1 MTIFALGV
9 NHKTASVDLREQIA
23 FSPEQLHSALPALR
37 EQTGVR
43 EAVIVSTCNRT
54 EIYCHADGV
63 SGPSSDL
70 LLGWLAGYHGI
81 PATTLQ
87 SHSYCHTDAAA
98 IDHLMRV
105 ASGLD
110 SLILGEPQILGQ
122 VKQAYQFAK
131 NQASV
136 GGILERLFQQ
146 TFHIA
151 KRVRS
156 ETAVGENAVSV
167 AFAAVNLARHIF
179 ADLEQASVLLV
190 GAGDTAELV
199 AQHLTEIGVQKLMV
213 ANRTLM
219 RAETVASKFEGQAH
233 TLGELP
239 ELLPQADIVISST
252 ASTLPIIGKGL
263 IESALK
269 QRKRKPMLLID
280 LAVPRDIEA
289 QVDELSDAYL
299 YSVDDL
305 QGIIQENMRNREEA
319 AAQAQAMILEQT
331 EQFMT
336 WLRGLDHVDVLRDY
350 RQHTEQLAQQQLQ
363 RARNQLAAGKP
374 ADEVMAELTQRL
386 TKQFL
391 HAPTRTLREAGAK
404 GDYQTLAVFQQL
416 YNDND

>member
-23 FSPEQLHSALPALR
+23 FSPEQLHQALPALR

-54 EIYCHADGV
+54 EIYCHGD
-63 SGPSSDL
+63 SKDGPSSDL
-70 LLGWLAGYHGI
+70 LLGWLAGYHGAS
-81 PATTLQ
+81 ATLLQ
-87 SHSYCHTDAAA
+87 EHSYCHTDADA
-98 IDHLMRV
+98 IQHLMRV
-105 ASGLD
+105 SSGLD

-146 TFHIA
+146 SFHIA

-179 ADLEQASVLLV
+179 ADLAQASVLLV

-199 AQHLTEIGVQKLMV
+199 AQHLTEIGVQRLTV
-213 ANRTLM
+213 ANRTLV
-219 RAETVASKFEGQAH
+219 RAEAVATKFGGQAH

-269 QRKRKPMLLID
+269 QRRRKPMLLID

-289 QVDELSDAYL
+289 QVNDLNDAYL
-299 YSVDDL
+299 YTVDDL
-305 QGIIQENMRNREEA
+305 QGIIEENIRNREEA
-319 AAQAQAMILEQT
+319 ASQAQSMISEQT
-331 EQFMT
+331 ESFVQ
-336 WLRGLDHVDVLRDY
+336 WLRTLDHVDVLRSF
-350 RQHTEQLAQQQLQ
+350 RQQTEQLAQDQLQ
-363 RARNQLAAGKP
+363 RARNQLAAGKS
-374 ADEVMAELTQRL
+374 AEDVLAEFSQRL
-386 TKQFL
+386 TNQFL
-391 HAPTRTLREAGAK
+391 HAPTRMMRDAGAK
-404 GDYQTLAVFQQL
+404 GDFQTLALFQQI